1 MIIYLKSGMSKHK
14 LELPMSWSASF
25 WLVAQHVHINSMKNR
40 KGTAIGIT
48 TVFIVV
54 FFIGLLQNILLRS
67 PLIFLRLAETQAG
80 EVDLVISPS
89 TVSID
94 RLLDIGL
101 RSDIDPRFLYF
112 NANDIDAKLEH
123 NPLILGTS
131 PRWILRGSIAS
142 KSGQTDTRIVT
153 NIIVCDLDREEKLGI
168 GRGWYKSREMRY
180 PSSADISVYS
190 DTRMHPY
197 TPMSPKYHSAV
208 DALSCGANMVTHS
221 PVSSR
226 ARNHPDG
233 CKRTPARTRARERA
247 RTGVGLCG
255 LRGPAAFG
263 PAGLCP
269 RWFSR
274 AAFFIF
280 ARSASNEGRVTF
292 ARSTSA
298 ERRAAD

>member
-1 MIIYLKSGMSKHK
+1 MSKHK

-40 KGTAIGIT
+40 KGTAIGVT

-101 RSDIDPRFLYF
+101 RSEIDPRFLYF
-112 NANDIDAKLEH
+112 NARDIDAKLEH

-180 PSSADISVYS
+180 PSSADISVYLH
-190 DTRMHPY
+190 TRMYPY
-197 TPMSPKYHSAV
+197 TSMRPKYHSAV
-208 DALSCGANMVTHS
+208 DAHSCDANIVPH
-221 PVSSR
+221 
-226 ARNHPDG
+226 ARFDRVHAIIQTAGSALPH
-233 CKRTPARTRARERA
+233 TRARR
-247 RTGVGLCG
+247 
-255 LRGPAAFG
+255 
-263 PAGLCP
+263 
-269 RWFSR
+269 
-274 AAFFIF
+274 
-280 ARSASNEGRVTF
+280 
-292 ARSTSA
+292 
-298 ERRAAD
+298 D

>member
-1 MIIYLKSGMSKHK
+1 MSKHK
-14 LELPMSWSASF
+14 LELPMSWSASL

-208 DALSCGANMVTHS
+208 DALDVVRICYPTARFH
-221 PVSSR
+221 R
-226 ARNHPDG
+226 AHAIIQTAG
-233 CKRTPARTRARERA
+233 SARPHVRARA